1 MTIEPSELQLPTASK
16 SGKKT
21 KSMVM
26 ILTIVLI
33 ILIFGVASGIR
44 EEAQYPHTKQAP
56 AYIYTRAYCEP
67 KVLGLAAHGE
77 IAGAEGVNGAMYEC
91 THLVS
96 PYSIYS
102 EAHT

>member
-1 MTIEPSELQLPTASK
+1 MTIEPAELQLPTASK

-21 KSMVM
+21 KSMMV

-33 ILIFGVASGIR
+33 ILIFGVATGLR
-44 EEAQYPHTKQAP
+44 EAQSPHTKQAP

-91 THLVS
+91 THMVS

-102 EAHT
+102 VAHT